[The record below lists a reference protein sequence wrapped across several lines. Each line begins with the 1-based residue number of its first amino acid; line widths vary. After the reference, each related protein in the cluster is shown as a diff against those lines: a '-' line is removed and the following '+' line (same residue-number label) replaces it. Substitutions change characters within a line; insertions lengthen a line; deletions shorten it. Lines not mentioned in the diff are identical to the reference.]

1 MIFSRSCEYALQAVS
16 FLASQSQKSFVL
28 ARAISEAL
36 NIPPHYLGKILQILV
51 KHNILNSKKG
61 KSGGFVINGTLQ
73 EIMLYEIIVI
83 MDGPD
88 YLERCIMEIPGCS
101 DNNPCPVHGE
111 WSELKTG
118 IINLL
123 KNRSITDL
131 S

>member
-28 ARAISEAL
+28 VRDISEAL